1 MKNGGLHVGREN
13 GGNVDFVPFRLDD
26 CLLPRELLD
35 RLGQFLLDKRTGNMQ
50 FNIKDGQILGAQVT
64 EFHSIPSRR

>member
-13 GGNVDFVPFRLDD
+13 GDFVPLHLDD
-26 CLLPRELLD
+26 CLLPRQLLD

-50 FNIKDGQILGAQVT
+50 LNIKDGRILGAQVT
-64 EFHSIPSRR
+64 EFHQIPSRR